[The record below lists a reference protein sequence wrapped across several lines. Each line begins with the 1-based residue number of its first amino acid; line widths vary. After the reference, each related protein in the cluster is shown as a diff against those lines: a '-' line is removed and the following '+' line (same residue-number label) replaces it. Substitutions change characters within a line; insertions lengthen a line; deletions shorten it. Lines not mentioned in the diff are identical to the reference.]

1 MSRAHNWS
9 WSDYVVRG
17 LYVMWA
23 GFRFVFETDSIGELK
38 PKQSVPLQWWSG
50 GGGGGG
56 VHYARHRRPF
66 PDNRIRRANSMHATT
81 TTTTTTVVDKKLN
94 GYVLNLGLET

>member
-9 WSDYVVRG
+9 WSDYVVRE
-17 LYVMWA
+17 LYVMWV
-23 GFRFVFETDSIGELK
+23 GFRIAFETDSIGELK
-38 PKQSVPLQWWSG
+38 PKQSVPLQRGSDD
-50 GGGGGG
+50 GGG

-66 PDNRIRRANSMHATT
+66 PDNRIRRANSMHSAY
-81 TTTTTTVVDKKLN
+81 TTTTVVDKKLN